1 MGLYILRWQLKVI
14 YIFVLL
20 LSLFPQF
27 SLASQ
32 FVYTQADF
40 IGLSKLNE
48 SQQTKVK
55 SWINH
60 GLEATQKSL
69 GPLKQKAVPIYLEPQ
84 YLAFEAV
91 PWAEV
96 IRGAQDG
103 VELQFS
109 RYASL
114 KQLKNDWTLYH
125 ELAHLYHPLLDYKD
139 FWISEGLATFL
150 QNQIMKD
157 SGVITHGNMMM
168 RIKAG
173 LERGKANTYRL
184 SHLKDVRLS
193 SVASNMWQLSAQQR
207 VYWSGVAFFIEA
219 QYELKQQHAQ
229 FNSIVE
235 LIKAYQAC
243 CKTSQ
248 QQSGKDFLR
257 SLDKLS
263 KTAIFTNL
271 YFKYSEL
278 KEFPTISKQQLSQI

>member
-1 MGLYILRWQLKVI
+1 M
-14 YIFVLL
+14 FVFLL
-20 LSLFPQF
+20 FVFSQF
-27 SLASQ
+27 SLSTQ
-32 FVYTQADF
+32 LVYAQADF

-48 SQQTKVK
+48 SQKTKVK
-55 SWINH
+55 SWINY
-60 GLEATQKSL
+60 GLEATQKTL

-84 YLAFEAV
+84 YFAFEAV

-96 IRGAQDG
+96 IRGSQDG

-125 ELAHLYHPLLDYKD
+125 ELAHLYHPLLNYKD

-157 SGVITHGNMMM
+157 SGVITHENMMM

-184 SHLKDVRLS
+184 SYLKDARLS
-193 SVASNMWQLSAQQR
+193 SVASNMWQLNAQQR

-219 QYELKQQHAQ
+219 QYKLKQQNAQ

-235 LIKAYQAC
+235 LINAYQAC
-243 CKTSQ
+243 CKMSQ

-271 YFKYSEL
+271 YFKYSVL
-278 KEFPTISKQQLSQI
+278 KEFPVISKQQLNQI